1 MKVILTKNVPK
12 IGNKYQV
19 INVADGYASNFLFPN
34 KLAEQATQ
42 GALVRVEKLMAEEKA
57 QKSIRGDLLIK
68 NLKQIENSISSNWQ
82 VSHF

>member
-19 INVADGYASNFLFPN
+19 ITVADGYAANFLFPN

-42 GALVRVEKLMAEEKA
+42 AALVRVEKLMSEEKA
-57 QKSIRGDLLIK
+57 QKSIREDLLIK
-68 NLKQIENSISSNWQ
+68 NLK
-82 VSHF
+82 